1 VVSLS
6 RGDANQEMMKMRY
19 MGVVIQQLW
28 SEEPGRRERDR
39 RRRKSSDEVPG
50 SVRRRT
56 APRRPELD

>member
-1 VVSLS
+1 
-6 RGDANQEMMKMRY
+6 MMKMRY